1 MTRGCS
7 LVVLA
12 GGRSRRMGRD
22 KATLSAAGQT
32 LTDRIIERLS
42 PVVDEVIV
50 AAGARDLEPGVGR
63 SVQDRFAGAGPLAG
77 IHAGLR
83 AATFDHAWVVACDY
97 PDVDP
102 RIGLQLRR
110 VVTGFDAA
118 VPLIAGR
125 AQGVCAVYSVG
136 QASLIER
143 LIAAGQ
149 RSVAALLESCRVR
162 YLDEAE
168 LREVDPGL
176 ASFRNLNSPADY
188 EDWIRSTPPPR

>member
-1 MTRGCS
+1 MSSGCS

-22 KATLSAAGQT
+22 KATLSTAGQT

-50 AAGARDLEPGVGR
+50 ATGARELEPSVGR
-63 SVQDRFAGAGPLAG
+63 SVNDHFAGAGPLAG

-83 AATFDHAWVVACDY
+83 AAAFDHVWVVACDY

-102 RIGLQLRR
+102 GIGRQLRQ

-136 QASLIER
+136 LASLIER
-143 LIAAGQ
+143 LIASGQ
-149 RSVAALLESCRVR
+149 RSVGALLESCRVR

-168 LREVDPGL
+168 LRQVDPEL
-176 ASFRNLNSPADY
+176 TSFRNLNTPADY
-188 EDWIRSTPPPR
+188 EEWVRSTSAPR